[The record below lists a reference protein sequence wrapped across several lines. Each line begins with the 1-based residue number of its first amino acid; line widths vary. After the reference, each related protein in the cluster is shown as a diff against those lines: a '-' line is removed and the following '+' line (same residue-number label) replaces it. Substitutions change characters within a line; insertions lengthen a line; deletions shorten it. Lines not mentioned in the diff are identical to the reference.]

1 MRRRHVLIGVAVLAI
16 AVVGLR
22 LGTGNIGAPRSL
34 EETAP
39 PEGCES
45 CPVPQGP
52 LPRSNRLLGIDVT
65 IPREG
70 SYDDAFRVA
79 RSAGMEF
86 TTLSLGWDELEPAP
100 GLYDDELLDAANAFY
115 PLTGTKLALTITVI
129 DTVTL
134 RMPPDLDGRAFD
146 DAEVVSRFNALLQH
160 VLERLSDVDVFVL
173 SIGNEVDSYLA
184 DDELLWQQYTEFF
197 RQTAEHARELRPGM
211 DVGVKMQFRGLTR
224 DAIEQAQTLN
234 ECSDAVLVTYYP
246 LKDDFAVRPPW
257 QVDADLGEVAALYP
271 DRTVMLL
278 ECGYPSGAEV
288 GSSEELQA
296 DFVRQTFAAW
306 DHRAL
311 WLRVVCFTWLHD
323 RSPGDVDSFSRY
335 YGSEDEQFLEF
346 LGTLGLRTFDGHS
359 KAAFDVLQTEA
370 SVRGW

>member
-1 MRRRHVLIGVAVLAI
+1 MRRSYVLKGVAALALV
-16 AVVGLR
+16 VVGLW
-22 LGTGNIGAPRSL
+22 LSTGHIGGPCPL
-34 EETAP
+34 VEPAP

-45 CPVPQGP
+45 CPVPPGP

-65 IPREG
+65 VEQEG

-100 GLYDDELLDAANAFY
+100 GQYDDELLDAANSFY
-115 PLTGTKLALTITVI
+115 PGTGTKLALTIAVI
-129 DTVTL
+129 DTVAL
-134 RMPPDLDGRAFD
+134 RMPSDLEDRAFD
-146 DAEVVSRFNALLQH
+146 DLEVVSRFNALLQH

-173 SIGNEVDSYLA
+173 SIGNEIDSYLA
-184 DDELLWQQYTEFF
+184 GDELLWRQYTEFF
-197 RQTAEHARELRPGM
+197 RQTAEYARELRPSM

-234 ECSDAVLVTYYP
+234 GHSDAVLMTYYP
-246 LKDDFAVRPPW
+246 LKDDFAARPPW
-257 QVDADLGEVAALYP
+257 EVDEDLGQMAALYP
-271 DRTVMLL
+271 DRTLMLL
-278 ECGYPSGAEV
+278 ECGYPSGAGV

-311 WLRVVCFTWLHD
+311 WLRVVCFAWLHD
-323 RSPGDVDSFSRY
+323 RSPGDIESFSRY
-335 YGSEDEQFLEF
+335 YGVDGEQFLEF
-346 LGTLGLRTFDGHS
+346 LATLGLRTFDGRP

-370 SVRGW
+370 GIRGW